1 MQNFFS
7 QDEKNRN
14 WSYHEKHQ
22 ELENKC
28 SKKKSISMKKKKEEN
43 KKNVSN
49 LEFGIIVHPL
59 LKKPGGYASL
69 K

>member
-1 MQNFFS
+1 MQNFFF
-7 QDEKNRN
+7 QEEKNRN
-14 WSYHEKHQ
+14 WSCQEKHQ

-28 SKKKSISMKKKKEEN
+28 SKTESISMKKKK
-43 KKNVSN
+43 KKRKNISYV
-49 LEFGIIVHPL
+49 EFGIIVHPL

>member
-7 QDEKNRN
+7 QEEKNRN
-14 WSYHEKHQ
+14 WSCQEKHQ

-28 SKKKSISMKKKKEEN
+28 SKTKSISMKKR
-43 KKNVSN
+43 KNVSN
-49 LEFGIIVHPL
+49 VEFGIIVHPL